1 LARNAGGHSVLP
13 ASVRDI
19 GSLGVAESEEQR
31 MKQEL
36 VRMARIMYDFQKR
49 CMSLYWCTGCP
60 AYTGK
65 TCRLKAG
72 KEGVPANWKI
82 TDADIERLEN
92 LEKGIAAIEELAE
105 SPEEKVI

>member
-1 LARNAGGHSVLP
+1 
-13 ASVRDI
+13 
-19 GSLGVAESEEQR
+19 
-31 MKQEL
+31 MTKQEL
-36 VRMARIMYDFQKR
+36 VWMARIMQDMQKR

-82 TDADIERLEN
+82 SDADIKRLEEEAN
-92 LEKGIAAIEELAE
+92 LEKGIATIERLAE